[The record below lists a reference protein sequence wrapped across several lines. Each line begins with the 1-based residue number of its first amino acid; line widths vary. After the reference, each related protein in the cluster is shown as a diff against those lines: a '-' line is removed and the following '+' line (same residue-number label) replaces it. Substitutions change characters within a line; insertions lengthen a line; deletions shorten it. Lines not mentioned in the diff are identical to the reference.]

1 MPLDLFASLPTLN
14 EGVEGVVTVQSSMAA
29 WVYFFGKK
37 GISMKDEESL
47 KVSEKREEKLDA

>member
-1 MPLDLFASLPTLN
+1 MPLDQFASLPTLN

-47 KVSEKREEKLDA
+47 KVS